1 MDLDSKAYSKLIH
14 AHNSVGSSEEYI
26 RIIVAILP
34 LAERHDHETPE
45 MWCSRICDPFRK
57 ILEEN
62 PRILSKNGYITM
74 YRKLYVDDR
83 IHNRPT
89 NYIYCSV
96 CNSLV
101 FTPAN
106 SLFEDRYGDNH
117 LKRCISGNT
126 ISNEHARRN
135 EILKSIDTREF
146 QIWQYKQYI
155 LQEEAKI
162 NRLQLELLSQSTL
175 HSEKDKLASVSYDID
190 GNFTASYE
198 NYAQSKAKDTM
209 PNAPNFEPA
218 YILPT
223 RQEMILPT
231 SYQSSSPSQRRSE
244 QEITSKIIISS
255 WYAKQN
261 NLLPSIDHLN
271 QPALRL
277 KDGTKITFV

>member
-14 AHNSVGSSEEYI
+14 AHNSVGGSEEYI

-45 MWCSRICDPFRK
+45 MC
-57 ILEEN
+57 
-62 PRILSKNGYITM
+62 
-74 YRKLYVDDR
+74 
-83 IHNRPT
+83 
-89 NYIYCSV
+89 V

-106 SLFEDRYGDNH
+106 SLFEDHYGDNH

-162 NRLQLELLSQSTL
+162 NRLQLELSSQSTS

-218 YILPT
+218 YISPT
-223 RQEMILPT
+223 RQETILPT

-244 QEITSKIIISS
+244 
-255 WYAKQN
+255 
-261 NLLPSIDHLN
+261 
-271 QPALRL
+271 
-277 KDGTKITFV
+277 